1 MGDGTLFFGVGYL
14 YLRIVSFMVMT
25 NDPTGL
31 VTIAGPLGT
40 ATTIRN
46 AGGFLC
52 FVIPTV
58 AESCAEGSLGTTH
71 EGI

>member
-1 MGDGTLFFGVGYL
+1 
-14 YLRIVSFMVMT
+14 MVMT

-71 EGI
+71 EGIKR